1 MADLDS
7 IERQIDK
14 IIGLMQNG
22 GGTTS
27 GNGGDSSSSGN
38 SQKGKNFFSER
49 NINRFEHFASQ
60 LADTVSTIIIGQL
73 QKQQNTWMAQQNIY
87 LKTLDTGKAVFQR
100 HMNTFGKGMNSA
112 ISSTFTS
119 ILQGVNEGAYKA
131 ASASVDYATEEMKNT
146 LKDFSD
152 RASLGFYKTIT
163 LQETA
168 LKNLQETYKQLG
180 AGTNLATGLVSTIG
194 GAVGGLVGAW
204 SSLVGGIVQSVISNY
219 TKIDTAK
226 EQIQVEQ
233 AKKNIEVEQ
242 KKIDILRDIQSDA
255 LDIAKNSYDLVL
267 NFANSIEKV
276 IYTQDENAKA
286 IINTLGISGRN
297 TEIYEKFFYGALK
310 NLRIVDSNG
319 KTTYLNEDSKSLL
332 EAQRLYNEASTR
344 NQVMSAEDFIK
355 NSMLGTVL
363 GDKNLASTLLGDMD
377 YFNKSVAT
385 GTDMI
390 FEMFKEANKAGVSN
404 KKFAKELQQNLKLA
418 QKYTFKGG
426 VKSMME
432 MSIWAQKVRF
442 NMQNLEG
449 LVDKIQDGGLEG
461 IITEG
466 AKLQVLGGQ
475 MAMGADPLAMMYE
488 AWADPEALAKRFV
501 DMTKGI
507 GTFNKKTG
515 EVDIVGADAM
525 RLKQYAET
533 IGMNYTDAR
542 AQVTQRLK
550 GEQIDRQLTA
560 NYNDAQKALLYNK
573 AKLNANG
580 QWEVTLDDGTVKNI
594 NNLRDTDWNSL
605 MPTEESIENY
615 VSKIYSILNQEEAA
629 KKKQQA
635 DLADATRGTIFEEFT
650 KRLNI
655 TLESTKGKL
664 GDELV
669 DLVSK
674 GAKEATNA
682 LKQQYDRFGDISNRF
697 DEILTV
703 IQKSIEETN
712 KIYNDNNSPLFKVLA
727 YLANPTE
734 EGKKALLSMVG
745 ESANNNS
752 NNRRRNYVTYNNA
765 TKQTIHNL
773 KPDELKYLEEQ
784 GWPKWTVGEFNREG
798 KWQWREGV
806 REALVK
812 YRKNKALS
820 TYNKQNINDGIISSG
835 EPKVTR
841 INDGLVKSDP
851 KDVAI
856 FAKEGGVIGGFLDNL
871 YQDTR
876 AAMSG
881 GLGNGQPLK
890 IEISGKL
897 DLESDG
903 QTINII
909 NEIKN
914 NPVLIRTISQ
924 MLAQH
929 MSSAI
934 NGGRGRGSLTYG
946 SV

>member
-1 MADLDS
+1 
-7 IERQIDK
+7 
-14 IIGLMQNG
+14 
-22 GGTTS
+22 
-27 GNGGDSSSSGN
+27 
-38 SQKGKNFFSER
+38 
-49 NINRFEHFASQ
+49 
-60 LADTVSTIIIGQL
+60 
-73 QKQQNTWMAQQNIY
+73 
-87 LKTLDTGKAVFQR
+87 
-100 HMNTFGKGMNSA
+100 
-112 ISSTFTS
+112 
-119 ILQGVNEGAYKA
+119 
-131 ASASVDYATEEMKNT
+131 
-146 LKDFSD
+146 
-152 RASLGFYKTIT
+152 
-163 LQETA
+163 
-168 LKNLQETYKQLG
+168 
-180 AGTNLATGLVSTIG
+180 
-194 GAVGGLVGAW
+194 
-204 SSLVGGIVQSVISNY
+204 
-219 TKIDTAK
+219 
-226 EQIQVEQ
+226 
-233 AKKNIEVEQ
+233 
-242 KKIDILRDIQSDA
+242 
-255 LDIAKNSYDLVL
+255 
-267 NFANSIEKV
+267 
-276 IYTQDENAKA
+276 
-286 IINTLGISGRN
+286 
-297 TEIYEKFFYGALK
+297 
-310 NLRIVDSNG
+310 
-319 KTTYLNEDSKSLL
+319 
-332 EAQRLYNEASTR
+332 
-344 NQVMSAEDFIK
+344 
-355 NSMLGTVL
+355 
-363 GDKNLASTLLGDMD
+363 
-377 YFNKSVAT
+377 
-385 GTDMI
+385 
-390 FEMFKEANKAGVSN
+390 
-404 KKFAKELQQNLKLA
+404 
-418 QKYTFKGG
+418 
-426 VKSMME
+426 
-432 MSIWAQKVRF
+432 
-442 NMQNLEG
+442 
-449 LVDKIQDGGLEG
+449 
-461 IITEG
+461 
-466 AKLQVLGGQ
+466 
-475 MAMGADPLAMMYE
+475 
-488 AWADPEALAKRFV
+488 
-501 DMTKGI
+501 
-507 GTFNKKTG
+507 
-515 EVDIVGADAM
+515 
-525 RLKQYAET
+525 
-533 IGMNYTDAR
+533 
-542 AQVTQRLK
+542 
-550 GEQIDRQLTA
+550 
-560 NYNDAQKALLYNK
+560 
-573 AKLNANG
+573 
-580 QWEVTLDDGTVKNI
+580 
-594 NNLRDTDWNSL
+594 

-697 DEILTV
+697 DEILNV
-703 IQKSIEETN
+703 IHKSIEETN

-745 ESANNNS
+745 EAANDKPK
-752 NNRRRNYVTYNNA
+752 RKNYVTYNNA
-765 TKQTIHNL
+765 TKQTIHDL

-784 GWPKWTVGEFNREG
+784 GWPKWTVGDFNREG
-798 KWQWREGV
+798 KWHWNKGV

-812 YRKNKALS
+812 YRKNRELS
-820 TYNKQNINDGIISSG
+820 AYNKQNINDGIISSG
-835 EPKVTR
+835 ESKVTR

>member
-1 MADLDS
+1 
-7 IERQIDK
+7 
-14 IIGLMQNG
+14 
-22 GGTTS
+22 
-27 GNGGDSSSSGN
+27 
-38 SQKGKNFFSER
+38 
-49 NINRFEHFASQ
+49 
-60 LADTVSTIIIGQL
+60 
-73 QKQQNTWMAQQNIY
+73 
-87 LKTLDTGKAVFQR
+87 
-100 HMNTFGKGMNSA
+100 
-112 ISSTFTS
+112 
-119 ILQGVNEGAYKA
+119 
-131 ASASVDYATEEMKNT
+131 
-146 LKDFSD
+146 
-152 RASLGFYKTIT
+152 
-163 LQETA
+163 
-168 LKNLQETYKQLG
+168 
-180 AGTNLATGLVSTIG
+180 
-194 GAVGGLVGAW
+194 
-204 SSLVGGIVQSVISNY
+204 
-219 TKIDTAK
+219 
-226 EQIQVEQ
+226 
-233 AKKNIEVEQ
+233 
-242 KKIDILRDIQSDA
+242 
-255 LDIAKNSYDLVL
+255 
-267 NFANSIEKV
+267 
-276 IYTQDENAKA
+276 
-286 IINTLGISGRN
+286 
-297 TEIYEKFFYGALK
+297 
-310 NLRIVDSNG
+310 
-319 KTTYLNEDSKSLL
+319 L

-703 IQKSIEETN
+703 IHKSIEETN

-745 ESANNNS
+745 EAANDKPK
-752 NNRRRNYVTYNNA
+752 RKNYVTYNNA
-765 TKQTIHNL
+765 TKQTIHDL

-798 KWQWREGV
+798 KWHWNKGV

-812 YRKNKALS
+812 YRKNRELS
-820 TYNKQNINDGIISSG
+820 AYNKQNINDGIISSG
-835 EPKVTR
+835 ESKVTR
-841 INDGLVKSDP
+841 INDGLVDRRNFRIDRNKTHM
-851 KDVAI
+851 K
-856 FAKEGGVIGGFLDNL
+856 
-871 YQDTR
+871 Y
-876 AAMSG
+876 
-881 GLGNGQPLK
+881 
-890 IEISGKL
+890 
-897 DLESDG
+897 
-903 QTINII
+903 
-909 NEIKN
+909 
-914 NPVLIRTISQ
+914 RT
-924 MLAQH
+924 
-929 MSSAI
+929 
-934 NGGRGRGSLTYG
+934 T
-946 SV
+946 